1 MRNGIFDLATVTR
14 AAVFVL
20 TGTALSA
27 FWIVARPSR
36 EMTDAMREW
45 PQVIWFSATLLTL
58 AVALPIFG
66 RMVGGA
72 RVVRL
77 ATIAGLG
84 PAISSFANVLEDGFR
99 IDAAFFLFI
108 SGTLILDVALLAL
121 TIELA
126 RRPDLR
132 TRMLAAIP
140 AGALAGILLFVEIGG
155 PVMLVTWLGAAAAA
169 LWLGRVRTPAA
180 DAQPGAI

>member
-1 MRNGIFDLATVTR
+1 MRNGIFDLTTVTR
-14 AAVFVL
+14 AVVFAV
-20 TGTALSA
+20 TGTALFA
-27 FWIVARPSR
+27 FWIIARPST

-45 PQVIWFSATLLTL
+45 PNVIWFSATLLAL

-66 RMVGGA
+66 RMVGGP

-108 SGTLILDVALLAL
+108 AGTLILDVALLAL

-126 RRPDLR
+126 RQPDGR
-132 TRMLAAIP
+132 TRILAVIP
-140 AGALAGILLFVEIGG
+140 AGALAGILLFVAVGG
-155 PVMLVTWLGAAAAA
+155 PVMLVTWLGAAAVA
-169 LWLGRVRTPAA
+169 LWLGPVRAPVR
-180 DAQPGAI
+180 